1 MESRTAEGVPE
12 VAGGESGCR
21 VRCLWKWKFPD
32 VTVDVTEKMTPRST
46 ATQRVFSPT
55 LPL

>member
-32 VTVDVTEKMTPRST
+32 VTEKMTPRST